1 MKKILCCGV
10 FNPALICQASP
21 MCGDNVFA
29 KGFEA
34 NNYEVTRFDYRATK
48 TPNEDLLSASQQKQ
62 YDMFYFGKCETI
74 LPSTLATLKKQ
85 NKNAI
90 FIKFGADVRDNP
102 TAHDLGHNE
111 YIDFFFATYG
121 GDYLKAHFTKNM
133 KVACSILTFTDSD
146 YYSQQQ
152 VDDKYKT
159 DVLWTGRKG
168 FGDNAF
174 RNKVI
179 DQLLEY
185 KQLKEFYNI
194 RMFGIDEEWIGS
206 PDYVRYINGTKIGV
220 GINSFNRVKYS
231 SDRLGNYMSSGSFY
245 LAHHFKGIEEC
256 FDRGIHLDWF
266 HNLYEFKD
274 KIDYYLN
281 NDDIRQ
287 NIANR
292 GQQRVLK
299 YFDYAPLVKNILH
312 VIEHSK
318 STYSWDDI
326 FTN

>member
-1 MKKILCCGV
+1 MKSLHIGV
-10 FNPALICQASP
+10 FDPNLIMQASP
-21 MCGDNVFA
+21 YCGDRVFY
-29 KGFEA
+29 KGFKA
-34 NNYEVTRFDYRATK
+34 NGYDAFLFDYRANQL
-48 TPNEDLLSASQQKQ
+48 PNEELINYAKEIEPDL
-62 YDMFYFGKCETI
+62 FWFGKCELINPATI
-74 LPSTLATLKKQ
+74 KQ
-85 NKNAI
+85 LRILFPKAI
-90 FIKFGADVRDNP
+90 FCKWAADVRDNP
-102 TAHDLGHNE
+102 TEHDLGHNN

-133 KVACSILTFTDSD
+133 KAACSMLTFTDSD
-146 YYSQQQ
+146 YYSHQQ

-159 DVLWTGRKG
+159 DILWTGRKG

-174 RNKVI
+174 RNKII
-179 DQLLEY
+179 DLLLEY
-185 KQLKEFYNI
+185 KQQKEFYNI

-266 HNLYEFKD
+266 HNLHEFKD

-287 NIANR
+287 NIAKR
-292 GQQRVLK
+292 GQQHVLK
-299 YFDYAPLVKNILH
+299 HFDYKPLVKNILQ
-312 VIEHSK
+312 VITTGK
-318 STYSWDDI
+318 SNYEWDDL
-326 FTN
+326 FSN

>member
-1 MKKILCCGV
+1 MRSLHIGV
-10 FNPALICQASP
+10 FDEKLIMQASP
-21 MCGDNVFA
+21 YCGDRVFY
-29 KGFEA
+29 KGFKA
-34 NNYEVTRFDYRATK
+34 NGYDVFLFDYRAEHK
-48 TPNEDLLSASQQKQ
+48 PNEKLIDYAKEIEPDLLW
-62 YDMFYFGKCETI
+62 FGKCELINPETI
-74 LPSTLATLKKQ
+74 RQLRILFPKAVFCKW
-85 NKNAI
+85 A
-90 FIKFGADVRDNP
+90 ADVRDRP
-102 TAHDLGHNE
+102 TEHDLGHNN

-146 YYSQQQ
+146 YYSRQR
-152 VDDKYKT
+152 VDDKYNT
-159 DVLWTGRKG
+159 DILWTGRKG

-185 KQLKEFYNI
+185 KQQREFYNI

-206 PDYVRYINGTKIGV
+206 PDYVRYINGTKIGI

-231 SDRLGNYMSSGSFY
+231 SDRLGNYMSSGAFY

-266 HNLYEFKD
+266 TNLHEFTD

-281 NDDIRQ
+281 NDEVRQ
-287 NIANR
+287 NIANN
-292 GQQRVLK
+292 GQQHVLK
-299 YFDYAPLVKNILH
+299 HFDYAPLVKNILH
-312 VIEHSK
+312 VIEHGK
-318 STYSWDDI
+318 STYSWDDLY
-326 FTN
+326 TN